1 MTSIPVEVSEY
12 QPIAIVGRGRIGR
25 ALAALLPPVVPVSHA
40 RHILI
45 AVPDDAIPGVAAK
58 LAAGGLRDAVVLHTS
73 GAAGPEALNVL
84 RGSGNAAGVLHPLQ
98 TVPSAERGVETLPG
112 STYAFAGDA
121 RAVEWARSL
130 VARLG
135 GKALEIDP
143 ARWAH
148 YHAAAAMASNYQ
160 VTLIDAALELM
171 AGVGR
176 AEALAALAPIVR
188 ATTENVL
195 SMGPEKA
202 LTGPIARGDAGTVRR
217 HLAALESAEPKTRD
231 LYIAAGLRTVAVAE
245 RAGLA
250 ESAAREVVSA
260 LEGAALAGEQR

>member
-1 MTSIPVEVSEY
+1 MG
-12 QPIAIVGRGRIGR
+12 Q
-25 ALAALLPPVVPVSHA
+25 ALAALLHPVVPVSNA

-45 AVPDDAIPGVAAK
+45 AVPDDAIPVVAAK
-58 LAAGGLRDAVVLHTS
+58 LAADGLTGSVVLHTS

-84 RGSGNAAGVLHPLQ
+84 RQSGNAVGVFHPLQ
-98 TVPSAERGVETLPG
+98 TVPSAERGIETLPG

-121 RAVEWARSL
+121 RAVDWARTL

-135 GKALEIDP
+135 GKPLEIDP
-143 ARWAH
+143 RRWAH
-148 YHAAAAMASNYQ
+148 YHAAAVMACNYQ

-171 AGVGR
+171 AGIGR

-195 SMGPEKA
+195 SLGPEKA
-202 LTGPIARGDAGTVRR
+202 LTGPIARGDVGTIRR
-217 HLAALESAEPKTRD
+217 HLAALGDAEPRTRD
-231 LYIAAGLRTVAVAE
+231 LYISAGLRTVAIAE

-250 ESAAREVVSA
+250 KSAAREITAA
-260 LEGAALAGEQR
+260 LEGKQ